1 MEKMKCELGRLK
13 ARGAE
18 ERGTRRLKARGGEE
32 ERHALAKPRL
42 VAVLRSKLR
51 FTCFLQVPTGS
62 HCLSPPPL
70 SFGLLVS
77 RLLTALLSISL
88 HLPKCRQVHIV
99 FLRLPLLQAIGLP
112 TSPFSLLSPSTDGLT
127 LSFSAPLPF
136 GLLDC
141 LLSLSLYFP
150 QVPTGSHCLSPPPP
164 LLQAIGLP
172 HSPKLL
178 LNLNYIERKKHYFET
193 IYLTFVSFYC
203 ILILFSLL

>member
-1 MEKMKCELGRLK
+1 MKCEP
-13 ARGAE
+13 
-18 ERGTRRLKARGGEE
+18 RRLKARGEE

-51 FTCFLQVPTGS
+51 FTRFLQVPTGS
-62 HCLSPPPL
+62 HCLSPSP
-70 SFGLLVS
+70 
-77 RLLTALLSISL
+77 
-88 HLPKCRQVHIV
+88 
-99 FLRLPLLQAIGLP
+99 PLLQAIGLP
-112 TSPFSLLSPSTDGLT
+112 TFPFSLLSPSTDGLT
-127 LSFSAPLPF
+127 LSFSA
-136 GLLDC
+136 
-141 LLSLSLYFP
+141 
-150 QVPTGSHCLSPPPP
+150 PP